1 MGDHQ
6 HGPPAG
12 GQGFASSVGGQ
23 GNLGSGGSARYL
35 VNDYFFGTS
44 MAGGHG
50 HGLSIDGVG
59 DHNHYVNGDTSGG
72 FEQDNPSFLTVGFI
86 INY

>member
-1 MGDHQ
+1 
-6 HGPPAG
+6 
-12 GQGFASSVGGQ
+12 
-23 GNLGSGGSARYL
+23 
-35 VNDYFFGTS
+35 
-44 MAGGHG
+44 MAGAHG

-59 DHNHYVNGDTSGG
+59 DHDHYVQGDTSGG